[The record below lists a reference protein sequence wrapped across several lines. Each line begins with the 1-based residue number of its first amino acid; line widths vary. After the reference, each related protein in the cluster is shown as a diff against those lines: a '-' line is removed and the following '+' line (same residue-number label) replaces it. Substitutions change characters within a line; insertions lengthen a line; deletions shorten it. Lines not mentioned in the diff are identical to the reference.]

1 MRARNV
7 NQIQMSVPLTGAGSA
22 SEAGRPLSS
31 EARAVVAIV
40 LVGIAARLIVSATI
54 GLGVD
59 ESYAVVVARGFSWSY
74 FDHPPLAFWIAG
86 GLAHLAGTENHVLLR
101 LPFILLFAGTTWLT
115 FRLTARL
122 YGERAGMFAALLL
135 NLAPVFSLSTGSW
148 ILPDGP
154 LDCAMVAAALALTHA
169 LLDPPS
175 RSTWRWW
182 LLAGVASGLA
192 LLSKYHGAFLLLGT
206 TAFVLTRREA
216 RAWLARPEPYVAT
229 LIALAIFSPTIFWN
243 AAHGFVSFRFQGGR
257 AVPEGGNAVTA
268 LLQNL
273 GGQAGYLLPW
283 IWVPLVFQMYRAARI
298 GPRDAPRW
306 LLLCLGAGP
315 VLVFT
320 LVSLS
325 GNPGL
330 PHWEAP
336 GYLLLLPLVGDAAA
350 RWETRGPR
358 QRARLHRWLVAAGV
372 VFVALTAV
380 ATSDVATGW
389 VARLEPGW
397 FPRGDPSLEAYDWS
411 DLKSELA
418 TRGLLEDPGQVIAA
432 THWIDAAKI
441 GYAMGP
447 DYPVLCLS
455 DDPRHFAYADPPA
468 RFVGRNVLILVRVPT
483 GGLTRDVI
491 KEYLPD
497 FASIVPAGTVP
508 VMRGGREA
516 FQVAVFR
523 GTELRV
529 SKTLPLP
536 LRR

>member
-1 MRARNV
+1 MWLPNV
-7 NQIQMSVPLTGAGSA
+7 HDHRPSMPLTGAGSA
-22 SEAGRPLSS
+22 PEAGRRLSP
-31 EARAVVAIV
+31 EARAVIAIV
-40 LVGIAARLIVSATI
+40 LIGIAARLILSATI

-59 ESYAVVVARGFSWSY
+59 ESYEVVVARGFSWSY
-74 FDHPPLAFWIAG
+74 FDHPPLSFWIAG
-86 GLAHLAGTENHVLLR
+86 AVAHLTGSENRVLLR

-148 ILPDGP
+148 VLPDGP

-169 LLDPPS
+169 LLEPPS

-182 LLAGVASGLA
+182 LLAGAASGLA

-216 RAWLARPEPYVAT
+216 RHWLARPEPYVAT
-229 LIALAIFSPTIFWN
+229 LVALALSSPVFFWN

-257 AVPEGGNAVTA
+257 AVPAGGNPAVS
-268 LLQNL
+268 LLLNL

-283 IWVPLVFQMYRAARI
+283 IWVPLVYQLYRAVRI
-298 GPRDAPRW
+298 GPRDASRW

-320 LVSLS
+320 FVSLS

-350 RWETRGPR
+350 RWEGRGER
-358 QRARLHRWLVAAGV
+358 QRRRLHRWLAAAGV
-372 VFVALTAV
+372 VFVGLTAF
-380 ATSDVATGW
+380 AASDVATGW
-389 VARLEPGW
+389 VARVAPQW
-397 FPRGDPSLEAYDWS
+397 FTRGDPSLEAYDWGS
-411 DLKSELA
+411 VRSELA
-418 TRGLLEDPGQVIAA
+418 ARGLLEDSGLVVAA
-432 THWIDAAKI
+432 THWIDAAKV

-447 DYPVLCLS
+447 EFPVLCLS
-455 DDPRHFAYADPPA
+455 DDPRSFYYLDRPD
-468 RFVGRNVLILVRVPT
+468 RFLGRDALILVRVPPK
-483 GGLTRDVI
+483 GLTRDIVR
-491 KEYLPD
+491 EYAPY
-497 FASIVPAGTVP
+497 FASVTPAGTVP
-508 VMRGGREA
+508 VMRGGGAA

-523 GTELRV
+523 ASRMV
-529 SKTLPLP
+529 AAYPSPLP
-536 LRR
+536 P

>member
-1 MRARNV
+1 MQLKGPGGAV
-7 NQIQMSVPLTGAGSA
+7 N
-22 SEAGRPLSS
+22 EGRRPSP
-31 EARAVVAIV
+31 EARAVLAIV
-40 LVGIAARLIVSATI
+40 LAGLAARLVLSATI

-59 ESYAVVVARGFSWSY
+59 ESYAVVVARVFSWSY
-74 FDHPPLAFWIAG
+74 FDHPPLSFWIAG
-86 GLAHLAGTENHVLLR
+86 GLARLTGSENRVLLR
-101 LPFILLFAGTTWLT
+101 LPFMLLFAGTTWLV

-148 ILPDGP
+148 VLPDGP
-154 LDCAMVAAALALTHA
+154 LDCAMAGAALALTHA
-169 LLDPPS
+169 VLDPPS
-175 RSTWRWW
+175 EGAWRWW
-182 LLAGVASGLA
+182 VAAGIASGLA
-192 LLSKYHGAFLLLGT
+192 MLSKYHGAFLLLGT

-216 RAWLARPEPYVAT
+216 RGWLARPQPYVAT
-229 LIALAIFSPTIFWN
+229 LIALALFSPALFWN
-243 AAHGFVSFRFQGGR
+243 AAHGFASFRFQGGR

-283 IWVPLVFQMYRAARI
+283 IWVPLVYQMYRAART

-350 RWETRGPR
+350 RWEARGAS
-358 QRARLHRWLVAAGV
+358 QRAQLHRWLAAAAI
-372 VFVALTAV
+372 VFVALAAV
-380 ATSDVATGW
+380 AASDVATGW
-389 VARLEPGW
+389 VARAEPQW
-397 FPRGDPSLEAYDWS
+397 FTRGDPSLEAYDWS
-411 DLKSELA
+411 GLRSQLA
-418 TRGLLEDPGQVIAA
+418 ARGLLEDSGQVVAA
-432 THWIDAAKI
+432 THWIEAAKI

-447 DYPVLCLS
+447 RYPVLCLS
-455 DDPRHFAYADPPA
+455 GDPRHFFYADRPS
-468 RFVGRNVLILVRVPT
+468 RFLGRDALLLVRVPPKGMT
-483 GGLTRDVI
+483 VDIV
-491 KEYLPD
+491 KEYAPY
-497 FASIVPAGTVP
+497 FASITPEGTVP
-508 VMRGGREA
+508 VERGGRTA

-523 GTELRV
+523 AV
-529 SKTLPLP
+529 DMQAAYPSPLP
-536 LRR
+536 P